1 MNTCWTKT
9 AKAGSQILVDTRSYR
24 TWRKGSVGQAGLVRK
39 VPLLSQLDAGGEMEE
54 GVPRGSARER
64 QGLVRAQGP
73 VI

>member
-1 MNTCWTKT
+1 M
-9 AKAGSQILVDTRSYR
+9 
-24 TWRKGSVGQAGLVRK
+24 RK

-73 VI
+73 VIELLLQAKLLWLPRIHMVVS

>member
-1 MNTCWTKT
+1 M
-9 AKAGSQILVDTRSYR
+9 
-24 TWRKGSVGQAGLVRK
+24 RK